1 MKMMTKQSGKSS
13 GIHSY
18 LQVKM
23 ERVPANLHG
32 TLEMNLTAY
41 CQRLMVFPTGQQFGA
56 SRLNFQCMLRGLTR
70 GE

>member
-1 MKMMTKQSGKSS
+1 
-13 GIHSY
+13 
-18 LQVKM
+18 M